1 MLLLKLTRKSSP
13 GNITGAQEFQRLY
26 FLLGVA
32 SEAGTEEIAKNI
44 EFLILKEI

>member
-1 MLLLKLTRKSSP
+1 MQFKVPRE
-13 GNITGAQEFQRLY
+13 NISVQEFQRLY

-44 EFLILKEI
+44 EFLILKEIEF

>member
-1 MLLLKLTRKSSP
+1 VLLLKLTRKSSP

-26 FLLGVA
+26 FLLDVA

>member
-13 GNITGAQEFQRLY
+13 GNITRAQEFQRLY

>member
-1 MLLLKLTRKSSP
+1 LSP

-26 FLLGVA
+26 FLLHVA
-32 SEAGTEEIAKNI
+32 NEAGTEEIAKNI

>member
-1 MLLLKLTRKSSP
+1 V
-13 GNITGAQEFQRLY
+13 QEFQRLY

-44 EFLILKEI
+44 EFLILKNSDLYWFQSSTNQNSNFY